1 MITKWLKIG
10 VIGTAGF
17 CLLGGLFFG
26 KDLASYVRSSARG
39 MRTVVKGSVPIEFEL
54 RRARDLLEDI
64 IPEMRANI
72 QLIAQEEVE
81 VAALKAELARGE
93 ESLGEERERVQTLR
107 ASLQRHQASY
117 RFGGREYSHTDVKA
131 DLAGRFERLRE
142 GELVLASKARLLV
155 SRENSL
161 NAAMQLLEKTR
172 GEKRILENKIEAL
185 ASQHRLVKAA
195 AVGSKIHVDNSK
207 LAQTEKLIA
216 QIQKRLN
223 VAERV
228 LAHESRFVES
238 IPVDSIVEEDLVA
251 QVDEYFETRN
261 SEESGENA
269 ALVAIATGEEAT
281 SSVTP
286 GQCRSRAVLILRIR
300 QAECALAD
308 GRLDEAFEI
317 AQSEDIRR
325 HRHGQRL
332 IGQLTR
338 ALIRRGQENLT
349 AGQFQPA
356 LTDCNKAEKLAGN
369 TSEIA
374 KLRAAVCSEILKTRQ
389 GHEQEAFRVAQAR
402 QQVDD
407 GWLSVGERILD
418 EAPSAHEQAGRLRQ
432 ELAAVRL
439 QTEDAVAKARQ
450 ALKQGDIEQAID
462 LARTAQV
469 ARNKNGQVAE
479 LRRQIGRRV
488 LEHVRTHIE
497 QGRIDRAQSLMQRL
511 APRAV
516 AGCLAGRSEAG
527 RRGARRA
534 GRGASGVE
542 HCRCGGRSGTLER
555 GAERRCCGFGA

>member
-64 IPEMRANI
+64 IPEMRVNI

-269 ALVAIATGEEAT
+269 ALVAIATGEEA
-281 SSVTP
+281 
-286 GQCRSRAVLILRIR
+286 
-300 QAECALAD
+300 
-308 GRLDEAFEI
+308 
-317 AQSEDIRR
+317 
-325 HRHGQRL
+325 
-332 IGQLTR
+332 
-338 ALIRRGQENLT
+338 
-349 AGQFQPA
+349 
-356 LTDCNKAEKLAGN
+356 
-369 TSEIA
+369 
-374 KLRAAVCSEILKTRQ
+374 
-389 GHEQEAFRVAQAR
+389 AR
-402 QQVDD
+402 
-407 GWLSVGERILD
+407 
-418 EAPSAHEQAGRLRQ
+418 
-432 ELAAVRL
+432 
-439 QTEDAVAKARQ
+439 
-450 ALKQGDIEQAID
+450 
-462 LARTAQV
+462 
-469 ARNKNGQVAE
+469 
-479 LRRQIGRRV
+479 
-488 LEHVRTHIE
+488 
-497 QGRIDRAQSLMQRL
+497 
-511 APRAV
+511 
-516 AGCLAGRSEAG
+516 
-527 RRGARRA
+527 
-534 GRGASGVE
+534 
-542 HCRCGGRSGTLER
+542 
-555 GAERRCCGFGA
+555 